1 MAKRRAKKR
10 SALDKF
16 DSKASTVS
24 NRIVRATKRLQKSV
38 RKLERHMDRIG
49 NAFEDLY
56 EAQSRAG
63 L

>member
-10 SALDKF
+10 TALDKF
-16 DSKASTVS
+16 DAKTKSVS
-24 NRIVRATKRLQKSV
+24 NRIVRATKRLKKTV

>member
-1 MAKRRAKKR
+1 MAKRKSGKK
-10 SALDKF
+10 STLDRF
-16 DSKASTVS
+16 DSKTKSVS